1 MNPALEELLG
11 TLLFEGYALYPYTPG
26 ATKNATPTPFGIVYP
41 PAYAQPDAEHLRQ
54 AAHAGRRAAPTAT
67 RC

>member
-1 MNPALEELLG
+1 MSLDELVE

-41 PAYAQPDAEHLRQ
+41 PVYADTLSSAFDQMDGFPEVLVLR
-54 AAHAGRRAAPTAT
+54 
-67 RC
+67 